1 MSAPSTSTVVRVPFT
16 ELQSLLQAIFQR
28 HGCSEAVAR
37 VLAHNCARVQRDETA
52 DCDIHKRCLVPDLR
66 PRDGGPMPSAISTY
80 TSTRL

>member
-37 VLAHNCARVQRDETA
+37 VLAHNCASAQRDEIGRA
-52 DCDIHKRCLVPDLR
+52 HV
-66 PRDGGPMPSAISTY
+66 
-80 TSTRL
+80 